1 MIKKQFCL
9 EVDSGVCISCIDFE
23 SLEDAVDQA
32 KLIPF
37 SETVTVKVFSNKTN
51 KLLYQR

>member
-9 EVDSGVCISCIDFE
+9 EVDSGVCISCVDFE
-23 SLEDAVDQA
+23 FLKDAVAQA

-37 SETVTVKVFSNKTN
+37 SDTTTVRVFSNKTN
-51 KLLYQR
+51 ELLYQR